1 MELIK
6 VLIPHLE
13 LFWAVQIHHFRTI
26 RYEMVC
32 SRHSFFACHT
42 QGRHSRIMA
51 VTGTGITIR
60 KLSKFRDI
68 LHSQLLHL
76 RQSAASNDA
85 LTNSFQLMSTYE
97 HITSQN
103 FTALGGLKSRNIRVS
118 AKIGSECLGYPARTR
133 QWQQSVFDQCIEG
146 RAWRT
151 RCQSVDDSEPT
162 ASGGGAARRWL
173 LARCQ
178 CGAAVASCPM
188 RRGRVASRPGRCRA
202 RRWRLARC
210 GAAAGFLPNA
220 ARRWLRRLS
229 SVVECIAHG

>member
-103 FTALGGLKSRNIRVS
+103 FTALGGLRVATSESVRKLDRNVL
-118 AKIGSECLGYPARTR
+118 AGPDAA
-133 QWQQSVFDQCIEG
+133 SVFDQCIEG

-151 RCQSVDDSEPT
+151 RCQSVDDSEWMA
-162 ASGGGAARRWL
+162 ASA
-173 LARCQ
+173 
-178 CGAAVASCPM
+178 
-188 RRGRVASRPGRCRA
+188 
-202 RRWRLARC
+202 
-210 GAAAGFLPNA
+210 
-220 ARRWLRRLS
+220 
-229 SVVECIAHG
+229 